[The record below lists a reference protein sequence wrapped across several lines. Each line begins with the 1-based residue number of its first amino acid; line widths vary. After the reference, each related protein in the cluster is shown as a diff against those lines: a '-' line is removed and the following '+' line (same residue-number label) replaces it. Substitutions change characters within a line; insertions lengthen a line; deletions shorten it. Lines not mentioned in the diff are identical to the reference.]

1 MRSGLSEGSESGA
14 MSDCI
19 TLLSSSVSVPLTR
32 GTNIDTATHT

>member
-19 TLLSSSVSVPLTR
+19 TLLSSSVSVSPHK
-32 GTNIDTATHT
+32 GHKY